1 MNRLPEKWQD
11 VKISDLALSHKGA
24 IKIGPFGSQL
34 KQDEMVSEGI
44 RVLGQ
49 ENIIANNFKLGKRY
63 ISIAKFQQLKSCQVF
78 PGDVLVSM
86 MGTIGLSR
94 IVPDG
99 FETAIMD
106 SHLIRIQVNPNI
118 VDKDY
123 FCKVLHEYEG
133 VKAQI
138 NRNSQGGIMSGLN
151 SQIINSLS
159 IIVPPLPEQ
168 RKIAAVLS
176 SADRSIA
183 ATEKLIAKLAD
194 LKKAL
199 MQQLL
204 TKGIGHTEFKPS
216 PLGPI
221 PKNWEVMELNN
232 LAVKR
237 YGIVDGPFGSNLKT
251 IHYRSEG
258 IPIIQSGFV
267 ASNYF
272 KVDKYL
278 YVDID
283 KFNEQKRSAVHG
295 GDIVMAKIGA
305 NCGGCAILPHNHPES
320 ILAGNSLKI
329 TPDNTVIKTEFLLYL
344 LHYLQDIGVIDC
356 IKTVTAQ
363 PAISLSSLKTLDIPV
378 PPMSEQNKIAGS
390 ICTVDRKLAAAKVK
404 LAKAKDL
411 KQGLMNDLLTG
422 KVRVKA

>member
-1 MNRLPEKWQD
+1 MSKHVPTGWQD
-11 VKISDLALSHKGA
+11 VIVDDCCKIIRGASPRPIGDPSYFGGNVGWVRISDVTASSKYLRKTQDYLSPLGVSKSVKVTKGDLIMSICGTVGRPIIVDMEA
-24 IKIGPFGSQL
+24 CIHDGFVQFTKI
-34 KQDEMVSEGI
+34 
-44 RVLGQ
+44 
-49 ENIIANNFKLGKRY
+49 NNFDVEYCYYLLQTLINEF
-63 ISIAKFQQLKSCQVF
+63 IS
-78 PGDVLVSM
+78 
-86 MGTIGLSR
+86 
-94 IVPDG
+94 
-99 FETAIMD
+99 
-106 SHLIRIQVNPNI
+106 
-118 VDKDY
+118 
-123 FCKVLHEYEG
+123 
-133 VKAQI
+133 KAQPGTQI
-138 NRNSQGGIMSGLN
+138 NLN
-151 SQIINSLS
+151 TTIVGNTS
-159 IIVPPLPEQ
+159 IPLPPLPEQ

-216 PLGPI
+216 QLGQI
-221 PKNWEVMELNN
+221 PKSWEVMELNN
-232 LAVKR
+232 LVVKR

-278 YVDID
+278 YVDIE

-329 TPDNTVIKTEFLLYL
+329 TPDNAVIKTEFLLYL

-390 ICTVDRKLAAAKVK
+390 ICTVDRKLSAAKVK

-422 KVRVKA
+422 KVRVSA